1 MPVTVVAT
9 LLSGANALAQG
20 RLRSMEM
27 EAEDQLMMRL
37 GFEVLLLELLIALR
51 ATRLCVD

>member
-1 MPVTVVAT
+1 MTAVAT
-9 LLSGANALAQG
+9 LLPGANALAQG

-37 GFEVLLLELLIALR
+37 VFEVLLLELLIVLR